1 MKILLQQLW
10 EQKVDWDDIVPHSTY
25 RIASSVRKA
34 DTMMLLRQMLRDCFH
49 SLHGFCDASEKA
61 YAGMVDI
68 RSIDTFGNVKISRV
82 ATKTKVTPIKK
93 LMIPRLELCGAYLL
107 A

>member
-1 MKILLQQLW
+1 
-10 EQKVDWDDIVPHSTY
+10 
-25 RIASSVRKA
+25 
-34 DTMMLLRQMLRDCFH
+34 
-49 SLHGFCDASEKA
+49 
-61 YAGMVDI
+61 MVDI

-93 LMIPRLELCGAYLL
+93 LTIPQLELCGAYLL